1 MSLEWNNGIWLLA
14 AAALLILVPS
24 IGWWLES
31 RYRNISRDFSTTHL
45 GQGKVSR
52 TIRRWKWILI
62 GLTLASLALA
72 LADPRYG
79 VEVREVSK
87 KGRDVIF
94 VLDVSKSMLAK
105 DVTPTRLK
113 RAKADI
119 IDGVRDMAGHRLGL
133 VIFAGQPKEI
143 SPLTYDH
150 SHFIRRLREVDPS
163 SVPMGGTNIGD
174 ALRMALDAI
183 DAGASLGH
191 HRDIILITDGQ
202 DLTGYYE
209 EVSKKAGSKKVSIY
223 TVGIGQTTPTGIR
236 MTDGTYLKSEGEVV
250 KTALN
255 PESLKE
261 ISIMSGG
268 FFQNLLT
275 SPHWLGNILKVVDA
289 KEQKHQSSFQNQHK
303 VPRYPGF
310 VLLSMLLWSLA
321 ILIPDRKRK
330 TT

>member
-1 MSLEWNNGIWLLA
+1 MTLEWMNGSWLA
-14 AAALLILVPS
+14 VAALLLFLTPIL
-24 IGWWLES
+24 GWWIES
-31 RYRNISRDFSTTHL
+31 HYRKISVKFSTTHL
-45 GQGKVSR
+45 KQGRVSLS
-52 TIRRWKWILI
+52 IRRWKWVLM
-62 GLTLASLALA
+62 GASLCALSLA

-94 VLDVSKSMLAK
+94 ILDVSKSMLAK
-105 DVTPTRLK
+105 DAVPTRLK

-133 VIFAGQPKEI
+133 VIFAGQPKEV

-150 SHFIRRLREVDPS
+150 AHFIRRLRDVDPS
-163 SVPMGGTNIGD
+163 SVSMGGTNIGD
-174 ALRMALDAI
+174 ALRMGLDAI

-202 DLTGYYE
+202 DLTGYYD
-209 EVSKKAGSKKVSIY
+209 EVSKRAGAKKVSIY

-275 SPHWLGNILKVVDA
+275 NPNWLGNILKVVDK
-289 KEQKHQSSFQNQHK
+289 KEQKLQSSFQNQHK

-310 VLLSMLLWSLA
+310 ILLAMILWAIALVL
-321 ILIPDRKRK
+321 PDRKRRDQ
-330 TT
+330 

>member
-1 MSLEWNNGIWLLA
+1 MNGAWLGG
-14 AAALLILVPS
+14 ALLFLLS
-24 IGWWLES
+24 IPTLGWWLETH
-31 RYRNISRDFSTTHL
+31 YRKLSVKFSTTHL
-45 GQGKVSR
+45 KQARVSLN
-52 TIRRWKWILI
+52 IRKWKWIFR
-62 GLTLASLALA
+62 GLALTSLALA

-105 DVTPTRLK
+105 DVAPSRLK

-133 VIFAGQPKEI
+133 VIFAGQEKEVT
-143 SPLTYDH
+143 PLTYDH

-163 SVPMGGTNIGD
+163 SVPLGGTNIGD
-174 ALRMALDAI
+174 GLRMALDSI

-209 EVSKKAGSKKVSIY
+209 EVSKRAGAKKVSIY

-236 MTDGTYLKSEGEVV
+236 MADGTYLKSEGEVV

-275 SPHWLGNILKVVDA
+275 SPDWLGNILKVVDA
-289 KEQKHQSSFQNQHK
+289 KEQKLQSSFQNQHK

-310 VLLSMLLWSLA
+310 VLLSMLLWALSVV
-321 ILIPDRKRK
+321 IPDRKRRDL
-330 TT
+330 